1 MDRKCRWCGVEINNP
16 IIKEEKTRGFVS
28 YDACEE
34 DCIKAMKI
42 IDKLDTDLK
51 TFNRL
56 KIPEDFYGK
65 PLESSPD
72 EDGEEE
78 EITINKDLFAQ
89 KLEEG
94 DEPEGRF
101 DVL

>member
-1 MDRKCRWCGVEINNP
+1 MSRICRWCGSVIYNP

-28 YDACEE
+28 YEACDE
-34 DCIKAMKI
+34 DCIKAMKT
-42 IDKLDTDLK
+42 IDKLDRELK
-51 TFNRL
+51 TFDRL

-65 PLESSPD
+65 VLETSPD

-78 EITINKDLFAQ
+78 EITIDTDIFSQ

-94 DEPEGRF
+94 AEPEGRF